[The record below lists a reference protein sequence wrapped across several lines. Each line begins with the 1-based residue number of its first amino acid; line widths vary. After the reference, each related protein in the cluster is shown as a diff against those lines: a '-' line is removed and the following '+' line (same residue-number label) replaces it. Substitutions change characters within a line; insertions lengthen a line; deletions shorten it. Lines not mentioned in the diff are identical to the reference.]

1 MDHFARFDI
10 FLVKVQVLHVENNK
24 KSIEVTV
31 RREKLRVLYV
41 EGSPRWEYR
50 KLKDLN
56 VTDYGQGTVIK
67 AVAFHPTATL
77 NLVAGLNGTATLF
90 HVDGKTN
97 PKMQSVNFKVGFGS
111 LQTSYA
117 NS

>member
-1 MDHFARFDI
+1 M
-10 FLVKVQVLHVENNK
+10 L
-24 KSIEVTV
+24 
-31 RREKLRVLYV
+31 EKGKGESLLSGRL
-41 EGSPRWEYR
+41 EYR

-56 VTDYGQGTVIK
+56 VTEYGQGTVIK

-97 PKMQSVNFKVGFGS
+97 PKMQSVNFKVRFLS
-111 LQTSYA
+111 PNLVC
-117 NS
+117 